1 MCVLLPR
8 AKFNIFETGTHIP
21 LVIRAPWL
29 VASVGQHTDVLA
41 EATDL
46 YPTMAALCGLPP
58 PQQFEQ
64 EVNGTDLSPI
74 FEVPVPSPGSGDGL
88 KAAAFSQ
95 FGKGAVYGE
104 VPTNF
109 TLENRF
115 RRDQTFL
122 MGCKL
127 ARVYSNL
134 LRETLC
140 QLPDTA

>member
-74 FEVPVPSPGSGDGL
+74 FEVVPSPGSGDGL

-127 ARVYSNL
+127 ARVCSNL